1 MADSHFGLI
10 GRGLGVLAA
19 ASLLAGVSLEAAAY
33 GSKGAIFLE
42 TGKTLSNFNFVYEG
56 PKGTIQQDFAL
67 IKGCTVELDGSDPKL
82 VSLAALRSGTL
93 GTLGYMATSVGVY
106 DGPQGTACGRVSQ
119 PRTEALQLALDPG
132 LADLTK
138 TLTETGANAF
148 DRLELDVELKSDVR
162 LRLDITFGTRVVSY
176 YLESGAAVGT
186 SPVDVP
192 QERVKRCE
200 IASDS
205 GPDAGPSDNCLWVV
219 DELGKSFRI
228 TPEMGEFSLEGGGDY
243 ADVKSNRTAI
253 YLTEADGVYDCGD
266 TVDVESGDFACT
278 ITRLN
283 PGDGSACKA
292 VPYVLRSNGSSCE
305 LTVDPQG
312 QQMVAN
318 LWVKYDPEST
328 ASLTDD
334 STGTAGLLSTSWPN
348 VPLSLVSFATNPGV
362 TYPIPACVGATI
374 KDVLP
379 PTGLLLTI
387 DPIPEIDSGEDRVP
401 SSISENDF
409 IEYACAIERHES
421 FRTDSSGNLKLW
433 VEELI
438 QFWGDIKF
446 ERF

>member
-1 MADSHFGLI
+1 MARSQFRLI

-19 ASLLAGVSLEAAAY
+19 ASLLAGVSLDAAAY
-33 GSKGAIFLE
+33 GSKGAVFLQ
-42 TGKTLSNFNFVYEG
+42 TGKTLSNFNFVYVG

-67 IKGCTVELDGSDPKL
+67 NKGCTVELDAGDPKL
-82 VSLAALRSGTL
+82 VLLTALRSGSK

-119 PRTEALQLALDPG
+119 PKAEALELALDPG
-132 LADLTK
+132 LAA
-138 TLTETGANAF
+138 LTETTTESGANAF
-148 DRLELDVELKSDVR
+148 DRIELDLELKGDVR

-176 YLESGAAVGT
+176 YLESGAAVGS

-192 QERVKRCE
+192 QDRVKRCE

-205 GPDAGPSDNCLWVV
+205 GPDSGPSDNCRWEV

-243 ADVKSNRTAI
+243 ADVASNRSTI
-253 YLTEADGVYDCGD
+253 FLTEADGVYDCGD
-266 TVDVESGDFACT
+266 TVDIESGDFACT

-292 VPYVLRSNGSSCE
+292 VPYVLRSSGSSCE

-318 LWVKYDPEST
+318 LWVSYDPEPT
-328 ASLTDD
+328 ADLTDD
-334 STGTAGLLSTSWPN
+334 SSGKAGLLSNSWPN
-348 VPLSLVSFATNPGV
+348 VPLSRVSFATNPGT

-374 KDVLP
+374 KDELA
-379 PTGLLLTI
+379 PTGKLLDI
-387 DPIPEIDSGEDRVP
+387 DPIPEIDSSLDRVP
-401 SSISENDF
+401 GGF
-409 IEYACAIERHES
+409 IEYACAIERHET
-421 FRTDSSGNLKLW
+421 FRTDSGSLKLW